1 MPNLSFSPRGDQTHL
16 HRTLTSTNLTQS
28 LIGLQSRRNIA
39 VLLPWRKRPDHF
51 CFSHFVLLSFF
62 LVNLLGVMCTSLPRT
77 LSHIWMPGWMC
88 CGQKTIP
95 GTQFSPATLWDPG
108 TEVKVIRSAIRH
120 LNLLGYLA
128 GLVWNRVSCSSGWPQ
143 THYTSEACSEPPTL
157 WCRPLRWCDY
167 RCKTPYS
174 PRKCMREWIT
184 VLYPFIF
191 KTDLS
196 CSQPFWRSIRN

>member
-16 HRTLTSTNLTQS
+16 HRTLTSTNLKQS

-39 VLLPWRKRPDHF
+39 VLLPWGKRPDHF

-62 LVNLLGVMCTSLPRT
+62 LVNLLEVMCTSLPRT
-77 LSHIWMPGWMC
+77 LSHICMPGWMC

-128 GLVWNRVSCSSGWPQ
+128 GLVWDGVSCSSGWPQ
-143 THYTSEACSEPPTL
+143 TYYMDEGGLEVSAFLPLYLPIAGITGLCSTQFSSVFLVSKNTEHL
-157 WCRPLRWCDY
+157 W
-167 RCKTPYS
+167 K
-174 PRKCMREWIT
+174 IT
-184 VLYPFIF
+184 QRLCQFETII
-191 KTDLS
+191 KH
-196 CSQPFWRSIRN
+196 SI